1 MFIVHSIKISSN
13 QDIVIN
19 NSYFEEIFVQK
30 LIQIVMNLYV
40 YLFFF
45 YHFLIY
51 NEATAQ
57 VTNCLYF
64 MVFICKNLFVS
75 VCD

>member
-19 NSYFEEIFVQK
+19 NSSFEEIFVKK

-40 YLFFF
+40 YLIIF

-57 VTNCLYF
+57 VSNCLYF
-64 MVFICKNLFVS
+64 MIFICNNLFVS
-75 VCD
+75 MCD